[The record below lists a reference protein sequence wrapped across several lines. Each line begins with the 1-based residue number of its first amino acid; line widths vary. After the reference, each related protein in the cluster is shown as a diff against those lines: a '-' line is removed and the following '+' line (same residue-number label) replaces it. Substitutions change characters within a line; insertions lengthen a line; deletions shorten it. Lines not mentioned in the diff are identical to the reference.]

1 MQVMSAQDPAFTVS
15 CSRRTEDSNMKI
27 CTCEHCRYTFRY
39 PLIPLTCP
47 DCGMKKVR
55 PANKKEILRF
65 RIEQQII
72 ADEIRAGLYHEC
84 L

>member
-1 MQVMSAQDPAFTVS
+1 
-15 CSRRTEDSNMKI
+15 MKI

-39 PLIPLTCP
+39 PLIPLMCP
-47 DCGMKKVR
+47 DCGKKKVR
-55 PANKKEILRF
+55 PASKKEILRF

-84 L
+84 LLPHRLYADAGGLPVSGGD

>member
-1 MQVMSAQDPAFTVS
+1 
-15 CSRRTEDSNMKI
+15 MKI